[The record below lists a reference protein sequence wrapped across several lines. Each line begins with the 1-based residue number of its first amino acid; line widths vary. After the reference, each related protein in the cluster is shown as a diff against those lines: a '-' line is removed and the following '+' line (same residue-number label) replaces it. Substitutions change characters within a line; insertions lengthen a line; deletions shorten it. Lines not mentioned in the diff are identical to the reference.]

1 MDLALRIV
9 PVSANFQSFISMAE
23 AGGQCYM
30 ASSVMTSQE
39 LASYFKPS
47 LCIFDL
53 KATNKRDALAEMVEA
68 VCADRDIRDR
78 GLILEML
85 LNRESLGSTAIGKGV
100 AFPHGRTL
108 AVRELYIV
116 FARSAAGLD
125 FDSVDRKPTHVIF
138 LIIAPPQDR
147 DNLYL
152 QVLGRVVDLIKDDAS
167 RERIAAARGFD
178 ELKVIIEGQGL

>member
-1 MDLALRIV
+1 MKRPL
-9 PVSANFQSFISMAE
+9 
-23 AGGQCYM
+23 
-30 ASSVMTSQE
+30 MTAQE
-39 LASYFKPS
+39 LASYFKPT

-78 GLILEML
+78 ALILEML

-108 AVRELYIV
+108 AVRDLSIV
-116 FARSAAGLD
+116 FGRSAAGID
-125 FDSVDRKPTHVIF
+125 FDSVDKKPTHVFF

-152 QVLGRVVDLIKDDAS
+152 QVLGRVVDLIKDDSS
-167 RERIAAARGFD
+167 RERIATAKSFD

>member
-1 MDLALRIV
+1 
-9 PVSANFQSFISMAE
+9 MAT
-23 AGGQCYM
+23 
-30 ASSVMTSQE
+30 SVMTSQE
-39 LASYFKPS
+39 LATYFREP

-53 KATNKRDALAEMVEA
+53 KATTKRDTLAELVEA

-108 AVRELYIV
+108 AVRDLSIA
-116 FARSAAGLD
+116 FGRSVSGID
-125 FDSVDRKPTHVIF
+125 FDSIDKHPTHVFF
-138 LIIAPPQDR
+138 LIIAPPQDK

-152 QVLGRVVDLIKDDAS
+152 QVLGRMVDLIKDEGARRQIMEAS
-167 RERIAAARGFD
+167 SVAQ
-178 ELKVIIEGQGL
+178 LKAIVEGQGL

>member
-1 MDLALRIV
+1 MH
-9 PVSANFQSFISMAE
+9 MA
-23 AGGQCYM
+23 ATAAAM
-30 ASSVMTSQE
+30 ATSLMTSQE
-39 LASYFKPS
+39 LASYFRES

-53 KATNKRDALAEMVEA
+53 KAGNKREALAEMVEA
-68 VCADRDIRDR
+68 VCADRDIKDR
-78 GLILEML
+78 SLILEML

-108 AVRELYIV
+108 AVRDLSIV
-116 FARSAAGLD
+116 FAHSAGGID
-125 FDSVDRKPTHVIF
+125 FDSVDRKPTHIFF

-167 RERIAAARGFD
+167 RGRIAAAKSFP
-178 ELKVIIEGQGL
+178 ELKTIIEGQGL

>member
-1 MDLALRIV
+1 
-9 PVSANFQSFISMAE
+9 MATP
-23 AGGQCYM
+23 
-30 ASSVMTSQE
+30 VMTSQE
-39 LASYFKPS
+39 LASYFREP

-53 KATNKRDALAEMVEA
+53 KATNKRDALAELVDA

-78 GLILEML
+78 DLILEML

-108 AVRELYIV
+108 AVRELSIV
-116 FARSAAGLD
+116 FARSIAGVD
-125 FDSVDRKPTHVIF
+125 FDSIDKQPTQVFF

-152 QVLGRVVDLIKDDAS
+152 QVLGRIVDLIKDNATRD
-167 RERIAAARGFD
+167 RIMNVSSVAD
-178 ELKVIIEGQGL
+178 LKSIVEGQTL

>member
-1 MDLALRIV
+1 
-9 PVSANFQSFISMAE
+9 
-23 AGGQCYM
+23 M

-39 LASYFKPS
+39 LATYFKPS

-53 KATNKRDALAEMVEA
+53 KATTKRDALAEMVEA

-116 FARSAAGLD
+116 FAHSEPGID
-125 FDSVDRKPTHVIF
+125 FDSVDKKPTHIIF

-167 RERIAAARGFD
+167 RERIAAAKSFD
-178 ELKVIIEGQGL
+178 QLKEIIEGQGL